1 MIDDYIVDFYC
12 AKAGLVIELDGSQH
26 YEAAGILRDQIRTSC
41 LERHDLLVLRIP
53 NNAVNEN
60 LRGVCAYIDA
70 VVQYRLSKKARSV

>member
-26 YEAAGILRDQIRTSC
+26 YEAAGLLRDQIRTAQI
-41 LERHDLLVLRIP
+41 ERHGLLVLRIP

-60 LRGVCAYIDA
+60 LRGVCEYIDA
-70 VVQYRLSKKARSV
+70 AVRYRLSKRP